1 MRFGMSIAVSPDRKD
16 SLLLHF
22 SDASKPFVLQE
33 PTDIPVQQVCP
44 ELANEAVDYEEPASS
59 SSDDGGPL
67 YAMFAVDT
75 QTSQQ
80 GLDAL
85 KEAML
90 EVRLL
95 SGATCLTILS
105 QHVGV
110 PPGLVCR
117 HKLGHMPVLGAEQ

>member
-1 MRFGMSIAVSPDRKD
+1 MQFGMSIAVSPDKKE
-16 SLLLHF
+16 SLLLHC
-22 SDASKPFVLQE
+22 SDASKPFALQE
-33 PTDIPVQQVCP
+33 PMDIPVQQVCP
-44 ELANEAVDYEEPASS
+44 ELANEAVDYEKPASS

-80 GLDAL
+80 HLESL

-95 SGATCLTILS
+95 SGATCLRILS
-105 QHVGV
+105 QHVGI
-110 PPGLVCR
+110 PLGLVCR
-117 HKLGHMPVLGAEQ
+117 HNFGHMLVLGAEQ